1 MNIAIIED
9 RISRLEQYTDLELKK
24 CKSVSIITGNE
35 FDDLIS
41 SLKNN
46 DTKSLDQYNCLISHR
61 SAMSNEVR
69 DVLKKYCKKYI
80 RPLIFFSGGIT
91 SSVLKDI
98 EFPFLHIN
106 SKDFYS
112 ENLKMFIKN
121 CEDNNNVNLLVLQFG
136 QKWKLS
142 LLLNLRNKIAVA
154 LNKEVLKIQYPNL
167 EFDDN
172 EMIRRM
178 RDLQINTAIL
188 SDLINDKT
196 KELFSNDDFKLVT
209 NEQLQNIKSVIEGK
223 INEMS

>member
-69 DVLKKYCKKYI
+69 DVIKKYCKKNK

-112 ENLKMFIKN
+112 GNLKMFIKN

-188 SDLINDKT
+188 PDLINDKT

-209 NEQLQNIKSVIEGK
+209 HEQLQNIKSVIEGK